1 MIRLS
6 LALALLLSNQETRPA
21 GQPAQPAP
29 QPPQQ
34 SAPQQPATRQPA
46 QKNPILEGVAV
57 QAGEDLVTL
66 GEFERYFRRRQEAQP
81 PDSRE
86 SEERLYRETLFEL
99 WTARLEA
106 QKGADLGLD
115 PAQIEKITRANLEA
129 EREKAGLEAYL
140 AQLREEGKDA
150 LAEESERQEQ
160 IRRDLWK
167 YSALGNAVVARRATR
182 DATIRPG
189 ELRAMFEENKQN
201 LAEVTVQLRWLVV
214 SSREQGG
221 PEAARASCEDARARV
236 LAGEDL
242 ALLVEERGADLR
254 DSRGLLPYRA
264 PSSFADPDVAAFAET
279 AGVGELMGVSPL
291 SDRNGQPAPELGY
304 RLVQLH
310 DRRVPPEPD
319 FDSPDVQ
326 RLLTRYFGN
335 ERRERILGRERARL
349 HREAYAWVNPLA
361 GVPQAAAT
369 KP

>member
-1 MIRLS
+1 MIRQS
-6 LALALLLSNQETRPA
+6 LALALLLSQAATSQSPA
-21 GQPAQPAP
+21 GQPAQPT
-29 QPPQQ
+29 PPRPTAQQ
-34 SAPQQPATRQPA
+34 AATQQAA
-46 QKNPILEGVAV
+46 QQNPILEGVAV
-57 QAGEDLVTL
+57 QAGESLVTL
-66 GEFERYFRRRQEAQP
+66 GEFERHFRRRQEAQP

-86 SEERLYRETLFEL
+86 SEERLYRETLLEL

-129 EREKAGLEAYL
+129 EREKAGLEVYL

-214 SSREQGG
+214 SSRESGS

-254 DSRGLLPYRA
+254 DSRGLLPFRA
-264 PSSFADPDVAAFAET
+264 PSSFADPDVAAFADK
-279 AGVGELMGVSPL
+279 AGVGELTEVSPL

-304 RLVQLH
+304 RLIQLH

-319 FDSPDVQ
+319 FDAPDVQ
-326 RLLTRYFGN
+326 RLLTRYFAN

-361 GVPQAAAT
+361 GVPEVAA
-369 KP
+369 PRP